1 MPRKS
6 AREAVAPAPV
16 ATPDSGVAAAA
27 ALLEE
32 AGAEITRLRRLVC
45 LVVDPDEEQAEWKLK
60 SLRLLLGGEP
70 GRGDVY
76 ELAQAANAKLR
87 AAPEGAPAP
96 AGDAAALLEEAGKEI
111 ARLQAEAD
119 GVVRKFGEHLQEAKD
134 LRAELSNV
142 ERRLGKKPEETFD
155 DAIDRA
161 LERPV
166 SPEQWEKIRGLTEAR
181 AGHLRAFDADGVIET
196 LEKISE
202 AVAPE
207 SSEDLEDAVLRKLG
221 DGENASK
228 EKMEES
234 TKSAGEAALKV
245 LRDHLTV
252 GAAVDALTP
261 YDEQQ
266 LLEQLE
272 QVIAEAVGW

>member
-16 ATPDSGVAAAA
+16 ATPDPGVAAAA

-87 AAPEGAPAP
+87 AAPMTSAYASSAE
-96 AGDAAALLEEAGKEI
+96 LLEEAGKEI

-166 SPEQWEKIRGLTEAR
+166 SPEQWEKIKGCIEAR
-181 AGHLRAFDADGVIET
+181 AGHLRSFDVDGVIET
-196 LEKISE
+196 LEEIKKACSP
-202 AVAPE
+202 AGG
-207 SSEDLEDAVLRKLG
+207 EDLEDAVKRAISDETDKGKENVEKDLR
-221 DGENASK
+221 DRS
-228 EKMEES
+228 
-234 TKSAGEAALKV
+234 EAVLKV

-252 GAAVDALTP
+252 GAAIDALAP
-261 YDEQQ
+261 YDEQT
-266 LLEQLE
+266 LTESIEEVLRGG
-272 QVIAEAVGW
+272 AED